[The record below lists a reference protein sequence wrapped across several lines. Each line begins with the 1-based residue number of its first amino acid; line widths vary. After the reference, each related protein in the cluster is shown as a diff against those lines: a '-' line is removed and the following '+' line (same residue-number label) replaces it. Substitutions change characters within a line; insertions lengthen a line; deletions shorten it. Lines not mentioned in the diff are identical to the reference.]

1 MSGGSSPAG
10 SVAIGVQLP
19 EVEREVRWPEL
30 LRIARAAEECGLD
43 SVWVGDHMLYRGDG
57 RSERGPWDA
66 WTVLAGL
73 ASATSRVRLG
83 PLVAST
89 AFHPPG
95 LVARMSAA
103 IDEIS
108 GGRFV
113 LGLGAGWNEAEFR
126 AFGVPFDNK
135 VTRFEES
142 FEIIRRLLAGQRV
155 TFDGQYHRVDHA
167 VLLPKPGRRVPI
179 MVGSAGP
186 RMVEIT
192 CEHVETWNSWYS
204 WYGNT
209 PEGFAAL
216 SAKLDINVRRSAC
229 VLVAVEGGAGE
240 RPAEA
245 GSPPIEASRLPEHL
259 RALAEAGAHEA
270 ILVLDPITE
279 SSVRTVAAIAATS

>member
-1 MSGGSSPAG
+1 
-10 SVAIGVQLP
+10 
-19 EVEREVRWPEL
+19 
-30 LRIARAAEECGLD
+30 
-43 SVWVGDHMLYRGDG
+43 
-57 RSERGPWDA
+57 
-66 WTVLAGL
+66 
-73 ASATSRVRLG
+73 
-83 PLVAST
+83 
-89 AFHPPG
+89 
-95 LVARMSAA
+95 MSAA

-155 TFDGQYHRVDHA
+155 TFEGQYHRVDHA
-167 VLLPKPGRRVPI
+167 VLLPKPARRVPI

-209 PEGFAAL
+209 PEGFAVL
-216 SAKLDINVRRSAC
+216 SAKLGINVRRSAC